1 MMLSGLTTRRF
12 VRADTPGTV
21 PRVLAGAMILVWAKP
36 LIDTTM
42 TTNVAITKK
51 FLFIHFS
58 LFCSLNYVVR
68 AVADTG
74 ASGLRVRECPNRYRK
89 RPVGRVIRAV
99 FRYSNPEASALSLE
113 PLPAF
118 PNESIEEPRGIIQR

>member
-1 MMLSGLTTRRF
+1 
-12 VRADTPGTV
+12 
-21 PRVLAGAMILVWAKP
+21 
-36 LIDTTM
+36 M

-74 ASGLRVRECPNRYRK
+74 ASGLRVRECQTVIEK
-89 RPVGRVIRAV
+89 GR
-99 FRYSNPEASALSLE
+99 SA
-113 PLPAF
+113 
-118 PNESIEEPRGIIQR
+118 G